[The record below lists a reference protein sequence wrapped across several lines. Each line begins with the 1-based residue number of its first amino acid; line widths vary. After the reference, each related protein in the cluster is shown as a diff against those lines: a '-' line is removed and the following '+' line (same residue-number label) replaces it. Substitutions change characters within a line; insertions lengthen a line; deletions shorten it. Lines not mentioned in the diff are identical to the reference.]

1 VLPIAPPLVRRLH
14 DRARADRWQVSLDVF
29 AAVLQTSAERAFR
42 DDQPRSNEVER
53 YLEALHLEDLALATA
68 CAAGRDDAWE
78 HFIREYRPALYR
90 AALAIDASGGARE
103 LADSLYSELFGLETR
118 GGARQSLFRYY
129 HGRSSL
135 ATWLRAI
142 LAQRQVDRVRV
153 TRRLE
158 PLPDEDSPSAF
169 AAAGVL
175 PDPDRAR
182 QLSVLH
188 EALERALARLDARD
202 RLRLS
207 CYYAQDLTL
216 AEIGRLMREHEAT
229 VSRHLART
237 RRAIRADVEHQ
248 LRSDARWSDEEIRTC
263 LESAIQDAGPIDLGR
278 LLTSESKKSE

>member
-1 VLPIAPPLVRRLH
+1 MLPIAPSLVGRLH
-14 DRARADRWQVSLDVF
+14 DRARADRWQVSLDAF
-29 AAVLQTSAERAFR
+29 AGALQTSAERAFR
-42 DDQPRSNEVER
+42 DDAPRSNEVER
-53 YLEALHLEDLALATA
+53 YLESLHLEDLALAAA
-68 CAAGRDDAWE
+68 CAAGHDDAWE
-78 HFIREYRPALYR
+78 HFIRQYRPALYR
-90 AALAIDASGGARE
+90 AALAIDPSGGARE

-188 EALERALARLDARD
+188 EALERALARLEARD

-229 VSRHLART
+229 VSRHLAKT
-237 RRAIRADVEHQ
+237 RRAIRADVEDQ
-248 LRSDARWSDEEIRTC
+248 LRSDARWNDEQIRTC
-263 LESAIQDAGPIDLGR
+263 FEAAIEDAGPIDLGR
-278 LLTSESKKSE
+278 LLTSESKKSD